1 MLFDALKHFEINSEI
16 EKIFFFEALKSCVK
30 KIGERILVAD
40 GMVQWSQPFLNQ
52 GSITGIFFGMHFEAL
67 VELFPK
73 AKKFIRNI
81 LKLTLDFL

>member
-1 MLFDALKHFEINSEI
+1 MLWNILKLTLKLNYII
-16 EKIFFFEALKSCVK
+16 ENIFFWGIKKLRE

-52 GSITGIFFGMHFEAL
+52 GSITGIFFGMLFEAL

>member
-1 MLFDALKHFEINSEI
+1 MESTVPQ
-16 EKIFFFEALKSCVK
+16 SRV
-30 KIGERILVAD
+30 
-40 GMVQWSQPFLNQ
+40 
-52 GSITGIFFGMHFEAL
+52 ITGIFFGMLFEAL